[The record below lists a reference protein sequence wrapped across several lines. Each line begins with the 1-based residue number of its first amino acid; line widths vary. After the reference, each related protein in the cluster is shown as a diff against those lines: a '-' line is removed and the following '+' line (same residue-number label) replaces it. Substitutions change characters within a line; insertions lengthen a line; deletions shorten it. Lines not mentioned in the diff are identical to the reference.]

1 MARITQT
8 VNSYTIDSDGNG
20 TGVLQIDD
28 GNTFAGAIVT
38 QGGLRVDSLNT
49 IGLVT
54 TSGAGVIQTTAT
66 ADGAIILGSAALGF
80 AALSAGNAGNIV
92 QDDGA
97 AFASV
102 AVSGD
107 VLIAVGGA
115 VTAQPALISGKSAT
129 ATADDADIILILDN
143 TDNSLKQ
150 QTRANFLAGAA
161 GTPAG
166 NDGEVQYNDGG
177 AFGADSAF
185 TTNKSGTVT
194 MTSLVVGNN
203 ASAIDAGAGNATIF
217 GSIGANTLTIGGA
230 TSTTVIPGSL
240 TVEGT
245 TTFIDSTNLRV
256 EDKVIDLNS
265 DAAGAGVGSNAG
277 AGLNILSNVGANTVT
292 FLTLSDGGALS
303 SSSGLD
309 VATGKEYSINGTSVL
324 NASTLGSSVVTSS
337 LTAVGTIATG
347 VWQGTTVGV
356 AYGGTGQTS
365 YTDGQLLIGNSTGN
379 TLDKATLTAGTG
391 ISITN
396 GGGSIEIAATG
407 ASGNKVTGTYS
418 AGVTQNIDFSIPTGS
433 RTNVAFRATIYL
445 EDSTTNNSAMV
456 LIDGIVVRSTG
467 APLLPDFVFVVVPGT
482 DGDKVTLG
490 TGGANT
496 LRFVVTAPAGSG
508 NFVSTVEYTED

>member
-1 MARITQT
+1 
-8 VNSYTIDSDGNG
+8 
-20 TGVLQIDD
+20 
-28 GNTFAGAIVT
+28 
-38 QGGLRVDSLNT
+38 
-49 IGLVT
+49 
-54 TSGAGVIQTTAT
+54 
-66 ADGAIILGSAALGF
+66 
-80 AALSAGNAGNIV
+80 V

-203 ASAIDAGAGNATIF
+203 ASAIDSGAGNASIF
-217 GSIGANTLTIGGA
+217 ASLGANTLTVGGVN
-230 TSTTVIPGSL
+230 TTTVFPGSL

-292 FLTLSDGGALS
+292 FLTLADGGALS

-309 VATGKEYSINGTSVL
+309 VAVNKEYSINAVSVL
-324 NASTLGSSVVTSS
+324 NATTLGSGVVNSS
-337 LTAVGTIATG
+337 LETVGTINTG
-347 VWQGTTVGV
+347 TWQADIVQPL
-356 AYGGTGQTS
+356 YGGTGQFS
-365 YTDGQLLIGNSTGN
+365 YTDGELLIGNTGGGN
-379 TLDKATLTAGTG
+379 TLTKATLTAGTG